1 MRFKI
6 IAATLL
12 LISLTLTIQAQ
23 QIQIGVAPEINF
35 PTGNASNIS
44 GIGIGAALLAELSV
58 SQKYAISA
66 SGGYNLFVGKKYFG
80 NRIKNISA
88 VPVKLGL
95 KYYSSPDFFLEG
107 QVGAAFHQG
116 SSAKTSFVWS
126 PGFGT
131 YLKAGANKQKML
143 IGLRYE
149 GWTDATYN
157 SKTTLNTT
165 SFGFV
170 GLKVGYQFGI

>member
-66 SGGYNLFVGKKYFG
+66 SGGYNLFEGKKHFG
-80 NRIKNISA
+80 NRVNNISA
-88 VPVKLGL
+88 VPVK
-95 KYYSSPDFFLEG
+95 
-107 QVGAAFHQG
+107 
-116 SSAKTSFVWS
+116 
-126 PGFGT
+126 
-131 YLKAGANKQKML
+131 
-143 IGLRYE
+143 
-149 GWTDATYN
+149 
-157 SKTTLNTT
+157 
-165 SFGFV
+165 
-170 GLKVGYQFGI
+170 